1 MGGMRPLSFLLA
13 AVWAAA
19 GCATGH
25 DAAGNL
31 APPDHAVP
39 DAPAPGPAAS
49 AAPTPPPVS
58 APAGEAASPG
68 SDRCGVDLRRLL
80 GDELALRPGAGAA
93 DLYRLVHEAILG
105 PGPATIGDGA
115 REALARELAA
125 AGPPRDGEAI
135 VEDLDERQGT
145 VRVNLR
151 RWRFIRATAD
161 ELWPILERSVRVLG
175 EGDRDRL
182 AACLAAAA
190 PVLATLGRDAA
201 EFRAFVAAR
210 EAEGF
215 PAVAPGAEFREA
227 HGPSYRVVLRRFL
240 PPWVTAP
247 PPEAG

>member
-1 MGGMRPLSFLLA
+1 MGGMRPLPLLLA
-13 AVWAAA
+13 AVLAAT

-25 DAAGNL
+25 GAAGNP
-31 APPDHAVP
+31 AP
-39 DAPAPGPAAS
+39 PGPAAP
-49 AAPTPPPVS
+49 AAP
-58 APAGEAASPG
+58 APAPAPAAAKAAPG
-68 SDRCGVDLRRLL
+68 ADRCGVDLPRLL

-93 DLYRLVHEAILG
+93 DLYRLLHEAILG
-105 PGPATIGDGA
+105 PGPAALADGA

-125 AGPPRDGEAI
+125 AGPVREGEPI

-151 RWRFIRATAD
+151 RWKFIRATAD
-161 ELWPILERSVRVLG
+161 ELWPILARSVRALG
-175 EGDRDRL
+175 EGDRERL
-182 AACLAAAA
+182 VACLAAAA
-190 PVLATLGRDAA
+190 PVLASLGRDPA

-215 PAVAPGAEFREA
+215 PAVEPGREFREA
-227 HGPSYRVVLRRFL
+227 NGPSYRVVLRRFL